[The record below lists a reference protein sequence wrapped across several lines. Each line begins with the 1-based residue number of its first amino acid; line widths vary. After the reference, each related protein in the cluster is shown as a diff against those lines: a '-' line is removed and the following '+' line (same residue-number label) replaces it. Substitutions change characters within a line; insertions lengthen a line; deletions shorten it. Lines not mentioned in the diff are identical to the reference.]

1 MGTHKTSQSPPVV
14 FLHGAGQDG
23 EIWAEVV
30 PLVPRPV
37 LVHEFPAHGGRFGA
51 PLDRVEDLADDAIRC
66 LPRARRSVLVGHSLG
81 AGVAL
86 EATLRRPASVSGLVL
101 VCYELDPKPDRRAMA
116 ALEDGDLDRFVE
128 LIHLGIV
135 GLRPTTSSRRPPA
148 AEAAEESARR
158 LERLVLRTG
167 LKATAADYRATRA
180 HDLTGRIEG
189 LSVPASVLAGGRDV
203 LVPPRRVACLAAE
216 LGIEEEVI
224 ATASHQVPWEAPQAV
239 ADAVERV
246 RSAALTQRSRL

>member
-1 MGTHKTSQSPPVV
+1 MGTHKAPQWPPAV

-51 PLDRVEDLADDAIRC
+51 PLDRVEDLADDAIRH
-66 LPRARRSVLVGHSLG
+66 LPGGGRCVLVGHSLG
-81 AGVAL
+81 AAVAL
-86 EATLRRPASVSGLVL
+86 EAALRRPESVSGLVV
-101 VCYELDPKPDRRAMA
+101 VCCELDPKPDRRAVA

-128 LIHLGIV
+128 LIHLGII
-135 GLRPTTSSRRPPA
+135 GPRRSTSSPPPGG
-148 AEAAEESARR
+148 EAAEESARR

-167 LKATAADYRATRA
+167 LKATAADYRATSA
-180 HDLTGRIEG
+180 LDLTGRLEG
-189 LSVPASVLAGGRDV
+189 LSVPVSVLAGGRDV

-224 ATASHQVPWEAPQAV
+224 GTASHQMPWEAPQAV

-246 RSAALTQRSRL
+246 RSAALTERSRR